1 MTCSYQDSMTHQSS
15 YELEKAQAECSNRAN
30 CTAVR
35 TNKCTLFT
43 SSTEFHYDFCNDDP
57 IPSELPWIKTTGLF
71 GLSTTYE
78 PAVCVYKKPDG
89 TFIFVVRYFDM
100 GIFLG

>member
-1 MTCSYQDSMTHQSS
+1 MTCSYQDSVINKSS
-15 YELEKAQAECSNRAN
+15 IELEKAKSECSRREN

-43 SSTEFHYDFCNDDP
+43 SSTEFRYDFCNDDP

-71 GLSTTYE
+71 GLSTSYE
-78 PAVCVYKKPDG
+78 PAVCVYKKPVG
-89 TFIFVVRYFDM
+89 TFIFVVGHLDM
-100 GIFLG
+100 GISY